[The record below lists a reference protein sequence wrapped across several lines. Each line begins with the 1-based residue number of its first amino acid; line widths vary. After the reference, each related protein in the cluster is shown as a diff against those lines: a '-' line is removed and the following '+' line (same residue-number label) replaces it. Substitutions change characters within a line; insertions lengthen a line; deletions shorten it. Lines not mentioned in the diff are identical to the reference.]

1 MCSIAT
7 QLTGNLEEIQ
17 QKLID
22 ALKYE
27 GFGILAEIDF
37 QATLKS
43 KPGVDKRL
51 YKILGACNPT
61 LANQANE
68 AKSDAGFLLPCNVEM
83 REEEDGAIRVAFMV
97 PNTILNLVR
106 RDDISELA
114 NESRS
119 RLLRVCQLM
128 SGTMTDQ

>member
-51 YKILGACNPT
+51 YKILGACN
-61 LANQANE
+61 L
-68 AKSDAGFLLPCNVEM
+68 LLPTRPM
-83 REEEDGAIRVAFMV
+83 RQNLMLGSYCPAMWRCARRKMARLELHSWFRIR
-97 PNTILNLVR
+97 
-106 RDDISELA
+106 S
-114 NESRS
+114 
-119 RLLRVCQLM
+119 
-128 SGTMTDQ
+128 